1 MKAKNAKVGTKVVVK
16 EGVFSSFYE
25 EGQVGVIEQ
34 IDSKGCVV
42 VRFEHNNDYWLVQLQ
57 LDALKL
63 LNKKEKRND

>member
-1 MKAKNAKVGTKVVVK
+1 MKFKNAKVGTKVVVK
-16 EGVFSSFYE
+16 EGVFSSCYV

-42 VRFEHNNDYWLVQLQ
+42 VRFEHNNDYWWVQ

-63 LNKKEKRND
+63 LNKKEKKDD